1 MFADLTGKVAVVTGI
16 GSGIGRASALA
27 LARQGAVVFG
37 CDLNAESAQETVRLT
52 EAEGL
57 KLSSLHPVNLSRPK
71 DARAVI
77 EQAVAQYGGI
87 DILAN
92 IAAAAAPFA
101 PFAETDFENQWRWTL
116 SGELDLLFLVTQAAW
131 PHLVER
137 GGGSVINVASATA
150 HRGYPELPA
159 LPHVTAKG
167 GVLAMTRQLAAEGAA
182 HGIRVNS
189 VSPGLVP
196 TPHSLPSLDI
206 PGVRESFF
214 EKVLIKRFGR
224 PEDVSGCIVF
234 LACEESSWVT
244 GAEYLIDGGAT
255 AF

>member
-1 MFADLTGKVAVVTGI
+1 
-16 GSGIGRASALA
+16 
-27 LARQGAVVFG
+27 
-37 CDLNAESAQETVRLT
+37 
-52 EAEGL
+52 
-57 KLSSLHPVNLSRPK
+57 
-71 DARAVI
+71 
-77 EQAVAQYGGI
+77 
-87 DILAN
+87 
-92 IAAAAAPFA
+92 
-101 PFAETDFENQWRWTL
+101 
-116 SGELDLLFLVTQAAW
+116 
-131 PHLVER
+131 
-137 GGGSVINVASATA
+137 
-150 HRGYPELPA
+150 
-159 LPHVTAKG
+159 
-167 GVLAMTRQLAAEGAA
+167 MTRQLAAEGAA

-255 AF
+255 AI